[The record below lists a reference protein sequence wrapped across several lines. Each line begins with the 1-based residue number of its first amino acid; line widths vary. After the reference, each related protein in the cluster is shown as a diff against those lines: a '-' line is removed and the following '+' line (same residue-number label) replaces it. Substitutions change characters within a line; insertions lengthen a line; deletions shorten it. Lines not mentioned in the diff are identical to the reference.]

1 MEADGTVDAQNAPTA
16 PWKTL
21 RVFHELPQ
29 GLSHRITHAKPR
41 KAPKWRWETRIDP
54 GIDIVSTWT
63 PLAIGG
69 RTTLS
74 GVFNYTDTDVTDF
87 SAEHFDADR
96 VTSLTLGLPRTRWNI
111 GVNQTEDHWTLMARL
126 HYYGA

>member
-54 GIDIVSTWT
+54 ISVELHRHW
-63 PLAIGG
+63 
-69 RTTLS
+69 
-74 GVFNYTDTDVTDF
+74 
-87 SAEHFDADR
+87 R
-96 VTSLTLGLPRTRWNI
+96 VTLHGHQMRLKEARAELLCARMLANEAAFIFGMQRTRSSD
-111 GVNQTEDHWTLMARL
+111 NQTFL
-126 HYYGA
+126 